1 MRSNVCNER
10 VGEIKFETSHAGCVC
25 LLAKELPI
33 CLFFFFNFALS
44 LTCDFRKISKCY
56 NIKYI
61 LQ

>member
-33 CLFFFFNFALS
+33 CFFFNFALS
-44 LTCDFRKISKCY
+44 LTCDFRKIQ
-56 NIKYI
+56 NVII
-61 LQ
+61 